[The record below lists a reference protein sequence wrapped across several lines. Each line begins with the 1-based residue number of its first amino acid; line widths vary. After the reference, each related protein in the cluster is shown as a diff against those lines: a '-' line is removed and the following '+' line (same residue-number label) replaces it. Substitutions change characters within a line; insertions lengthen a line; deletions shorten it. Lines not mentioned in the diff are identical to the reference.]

1 MDDLARSLGGIFVF
15 VTLTMITTF
24 RHLDKFH
31 FHASA
36 FPRGAAWLW
45 TIIYVVAPIGVAV
58 ALVLQ
63 ERAPGIDRP
72 RVALLPAW
80 YRVAVLAQA
89 VVLFV
94 VAISLFASSSANW
107 WPWTLTPLVAQA
119 MGSWLIALA
128 VVLVTAAWENDWQRI
143 RIAALAYVVLAA
155 ADLIALARYPNALRG
170 GTGQAL
176 YFAFL
181 VLAGATGLT
190 GVVMARRERT
200 ARATESPSLT

>member
-1 MDDLARSLGGIFVF
+1 
-15 VTLTMITTF
+15 
-24 RHLDKFH
+24 
-31 FHASA
+31 
-36 FPRGAAWLW
+36 
-45 TIIYVVAPIGVAV
+45 
-58 ALVLQ
+58 
-63 ERAPGIDRP
+63 
-72 RVALLPAW
+72 
-80 YRVAVLAQA
+80 
-89 VVLFV
+89 
-94 VAISLFASSSANW
+94 
-107 WPWTLTPLVAQA
+107 LTPLVAQA

-128 VVLVTAAWENDWQRI
+128 IVLVTAAWENEWQRI

-155 ADLIALARYPNALRG
+155 AELIALARYPNALHG